1 MNDTKKNQTEEM
13 SFEQGLGRLDE
24 LIEQLEDGEIGLER
38 SLEFFEEGI
47 KLSRVLNKK
56 LDQAEKKLEILLK
69 DEEGRLS
76 AQPFDLEP
84 DEE

>member
-1 MNDTKKNQTEEM
+1 MNDSKKNKTEEM